1 MKKTT
6 RSISP
11 RERQVLEL
19 ISLEHT
25 MPEVASA
32 LYISVNTAITHKRKL
47 IEKLHAKNT
56 AGLVRRAFEYG
67 LLTIPSYEAA

>member
-1 MKKTT
+1 MKEITQT
-6 RSISP
+6 ISQ

-47 IEKLHAKNT
+47 IQKLNVKNT
-56 AGLVRRAFEYG
+56 AGLVRRAFEQGY
-67 LLTIPSYEAA
+67 LQVAV